1 MSSGTALFFEYFYG
15 FLAWHLCACGND
27 LSGQGCM
34 FFIHRILM
42 RPGTAL
48 ISIEF
53 RNLERAHVS
62 IKAVCQTQPA
72 NQSAAPKCHS
82 PSPGELR
89 VLRRAVSGGC
99 AGKPTHNLHPAA
111 VALPPLAGAR
121 SRVCKRGCIEAVST
135 NVVRHRPKPWR
146 HGASPRLQRIWQNV

>member
-1 MSSGTALFFEYFYG
+1 MSSGTVLFFENFYA
-15 FLAWHLCACGND
+15 FCACQLSSCVND

-34 FFIHRILM
+34 FVIHGILM

-72 NQSAAPKCHS
+72 NQSAAPKCHT

-89 VLRRAVSGGC
+89 VLRRSVRGGC
-99 AGKPTHNLHPAA
+99 AGMPTHNLHPAA
-111 VALPPLAGAR
+111 VASPPLAGAR

-135 NVVRHRPKPWR
+135 NVVRHRPKPWL
-146 HGASPRLQRIWQNV
+146 HCAPPKLLRIWQNV